1 MQVGRRDNIV
11 DIEEVFMDALQDKWL
26 QLEEMVLTYGSQLL
40 LAIVVLV
47 VGLWLI
53 KRISTLVAKTLLARF
68 PDETLA
74 QFLGGAF
81 DTLLKVLLIITVASM
96 VGIETTSFIAIL
108 GAAGLAV
115 GLALQG
121 SLSNFAGG
129 VMILIFRPFKVG
141 DYIEAQGLEGE
152 VLDIGIFVTTL
163 ETFDKRTLIIPNG
176 PLANGNI
183 VNFTRSSVRAVEIA
197 IGVSYS
203 DDLAVAKKAMEAVLT
218 NDPRVLQDQGNVVA
232 VTDLGSSS
240 VDFLVRGF
248 VKTDDY
254 WSFFFDIRVALKA
267 AVEEA
272 GCSIP
277 FPQRDVHMIQAD

>member
-1 MQVGRRDNIV
+1 MEAVQNQYDYLSDLITIYGGQL
-11 DIEEVFMDALQDKWL
+11 ALAL
-26 QLEEMVLTYGSQLL
+26 AVL
-40 LAIVVLV
+40 II
-47 VGLWLI
+47 GLWLI
-53 KRISTLVAKTLLARF
+53 KKISAFTSRSLVKHF

-74 QFLGGAF
+74 KFLSGAL
-81 DTLLKVLLIITVASM
+81 DALLKVILVISVASM
-96 VGIETTSFIAIL
+96 VGIETTSFVAIL
-108 GAAGLAV
+108 GAASLAV

-141 DYIEAQGLEGE
+141 DYIEAQGLEGS

-183 VNFTRSSVRAVEIA
+183 INFTRSDVRAVEIA

-203 DDLAVAKKAMEAVLT
+203 DDLAKAKTAMEKVLAE
-218 NDPRVLQDQGNVVA
+218 DSRIIQEEGNVVA
-232 VTDLGSSS
+232 VVDLGSSS
-240 VDFLVRGF
+240 VDFLVRAF

-254 WSFFFDIRVALKA
+254 WDFFFDSRVALKT
-267 AVEEA
+267 AVEAA
-272 GCSIP
+272 GCTIP
-277 FPQRDVHMIQAD
+277 FPQHDVHMISAN